1 MEAERT
7 QHTAGKCA
15 SHPPL
20 NLPRQPRDGAASAP
34 AQVLSSV
41 LLMMSFH
48 LQPFRDKFAFPSFSL
63 PNAHFHRNRR
73 LLSSR
78 VAPALMTRQHC
89 SVSDVARSP
98 LSFAMAAPHLS
109 DLARGPR
116 CTLIAPQYH
125 LTVRPANCN
134 FARYRRA
141 SRFCRAF
148 VVTRALLANFY
159 CTSRTHQLL
168 VPQPMF
174 VPRV

>member
-1 MEAERT
+1 MSSYLRSRRSTASFARKWKPSGRSTQPANALLILLSTSQGSLGME
-7 QHTAGKCA
+7 
-15 SHPPL
+15 
-20 NLPRQPRDGAASAP
+20 QPAR
-34 AQVLSSV
+34 LLKSSRPS
-41 LLMMSFH
+41 LMMSFH

-159 CTSRTHQLL
+159 LT
-168 VPQPMF
+168 
-174 VPRV
+174 